1 MVILSVQPLI
11 ERVHGAKQT
20 RNRFLLHY
28 SPSGGVGVGVGAG
41 VGVSA
46 GVLSDMLLVVLLPVD
61 SAWSR
66 E

>member
-1 MVILSVQPLI
+1 MQPLI

-20 RNRFLLHY
+20 RNRLLLH
-28 SPSGGVGVGVGAG
+28 SPSGGVGVDVGAD

-46 GVLSDMLLVVLLPVD
+46 GVLSDMLLVVVLPVD
-61 SAWSR
+61 SAGSR

>member
-1 MVILSVQPLI
+1 M
-11 ERVHGAKQT
+11 HGAKQT

-46 GVLSDMLLVVLLPVD
+46 GVLEDMLLVVLLAMD
-61 SAWSR
+61 SAGS
-66 E
+66 